1 MNVEKMDLIFDDATR
16 IKKVS
21 NKYQAAIY
29 IVGCYGLIEEWKMLR
44 KLYNETLTFGS
55 AYEFHHYYS
64 RACNKIE
71 RLHGFSA
78 WYRTISL

>member
-21 NKYQAAIY
+21 DKYQAAIY

-44 KLYNETLTFGS
+44 KLYYETLTSGN
-55 AYEFHHYYS
+55 AYDFHHCYHC
-64 RACNKIE
+64 ACCKILS
-71 RLHGFSA
+71 LHGISA
-78 WYRTISL
+78 FYRTITL